1 MIRNLDFEYEV
12 FRVNLRE
19 NLPRDLEML
28 DKRNN
33 QFSLEDVWNERSR
46 EREKLGM
53 EKRFNKVEAF
63 SKSIKLK
70 NLEEIMCCSSLWGHD
85 IFLRPP
91 TRETAIPWFIHNS
104 VICRTKIAPV
114 LMR

>member
-1 MIRNLDFEYEV
+1 MKESET
-12 FRVNLRE
+12 
-19 NLPRDLEML
+19 
-28 DKRNN
+28 
-33 QFSLEDVWNERSR
+33 LEDVWNERSR
-46 EREKLGM
+46 EREELGM

-70 NLEEIMCCSSLWGHD
+70 NLEEIMCCSSHC
-85 IFLRPP
+85 P